1 MNILITGAF
10 GFVGTNLSKAIKKEL
25 NFNLLAVDIIKI
37 ANENYDSFFEWDKL
51 KEIHLNNKDVIIH
64 LAGKAHDTKNATNEK
79 VYFDIN
85 LGLTQE
91 IFEFFLKSK
100 AEKFIFFSSVKA
112 VTDQVKDEILTEEV
126 NPNPQTPYGKSK
138 LAAEEFI
145 LSQKLPEG
153 KKIYILRPCMIHG
166 TGNKGNL
173 NLLYKLVQKGI
184 PWPLGNFE
192 NKRSFTSIDNIS
204 YIINRILVENI
215 EDGIYQIA
223 DDEYISTN
231 RLIQLIAESMG
242 KTTRIWR
249 INKTVI
255 KGFTKIGDKLHLP
268 LNNERLKK
276 LTESYVVSNKKIKNA
291 LKINSFPVNAEEGI
305 KRTLR
310 SFQ

>member
-1 MNILITGAF
+1 MNVLITGAF

-25 NFNLLAVDIIKI
+25 NFNLIAVDITKI

-51 KEIHLNNKDVIIH
+51 NEIDLNNKDVIIH
-64 LAGKAHDTKNATNEK
+64 LAGKAHDTKNVTNEN

-85 LGLTQE
+85 LGLTQK
-91 IFEFFLKSK
+91 IFNFFLNSK

-112 VTDQVKDEILTEEV
+112 VTDQVNDEILTEDV
-126 NPNPQTPYGKSK
+126 IPNPQTPYGKSK

-145 LSQKLPEG
+145 LNQKLPEG
-153 KKIYILRPCMIHG
+153 KKVYILRPCMIHG
-166 TGNKGNL
+166 PGNKGNL

-204 YIINRILVENI
+204 YILNRILVENI

-231 RLIQLIAESMG
+231 RLIQLIAESCG
-242 KTTRIWR
+242 KSSRIWV

-255 KGFTKIGDKLHLP
+255 KCFTKIGDKLHLP

-276 LTESYVVSNKKIKNA
+276 LTESYVVSNEKIKNA
-291 LKINSFPVNAEEGI
+291 LKINRLPVNAEEGI
-305 KRTLR
+305 KKTLS
-310 SFQ
+310 SF